1 MLAGL
6 LIAAVVLG
14 ALACPL
20 MMWLGRRGIGPGC
33 ALMGCSPQ
41 RSVETLESLRA
52 RERELAERIA
62 QLEQPARADAPASA
76 KRI

>member
-6 LIAAVVLG
+6 LIAAVVLA

-33 ALMGCSPQ
+33 AIMGCSPQ
-41 RSVETLESLRA
+41 REEETLETLRA
-52 RERELAERIA
+52 RNEELSRHLAALEAREPGDRAPLERV
-62 QLEQPARADAPASA
+62 
-76 KRI
+76 